1 MISLFS
7 LLPIIF
13 VSDHKSSISVNWYK
27 RQFSHFQN
35 KNLEF
40 FICLSFVSLRYSH
53 ILTAHDLE
61 PALMRNSL
69 QEKNIYIPGI
79 QCDYSWFLVY
89 LMRKQSLWISDCF
102 GRKEQLIILWLYSDI
117 SIILSLSCFK
127 YIFFIMAINSQNS
140 WRWSQIA

>member
-89 LMRKQSLWISDCF
+89 LMRKQSL
-102 GRKEQLIILWLYSDI
+102 
-117 SIILSLSCFK
+117 
-127 YIFFIMAINSQNS
+127 
-140 WRWSQIA
+140 